1 MAERLVLGIDL
12 GTYQSTI
19 MGSNDTNTMVETVV
33 GRPKDPVARN
43 FLGKDVLFGAEAMVN
58 KLACTLYRP
67 LQSGVPQDD
76 ETNRAA
82 ARSFVQHLIEKSD
95 SDEFDE
101 VYGVICSPSTI
112 SFTDKSNLMSFLKGS
127 VNAIMVVSEPFAVA
141 FSLDEVGGSIIV
153 DIGSG
158 STDIARIYGT
168 FPNENDQISIEGAGD
183 SIDEVLAELI
193 RGKYTGAQVTL
204 DMVRAWKEENSY
216 VQGEDRKVM
225 DDLPVEGKTQNV
237 DIGDLIKEAC
247 ETIMTPIVNG
257 LKEIVAG
264 ADPEYQPLLRNNI
277 ILAGG
282 GSLIDNIEVR
292 IADELSEIGDIT
304 INKVDD
310 PFQRVADGALK
321 LGMIMPDEQFV
332 EVPDK

>member
-1 MAERLVLGIDL
+1 M
-12 GTYQSTI
+12 
-19 MGSNDTNTMVETVV
+19 
-33 GRPKDPVARN
+33 
-43 FLGKDVLFGAEAMVN
+43 
-58 KLACTLYRP
+58 
-67 LQSGVPQDD
+67 
-76 ETNRAA
+76 
-82 ARSFVQHLIEKSD
+82 
-95 SDEFDE
+95 
-101 VYGVICSPSTI
+101 
-112 SFTDKSNLMSFLKGS
+112 
-127 VNAIMVVSEPFAVA
+127 
-141 FSLDEVGGSIIV
+141 GGSIIV

-168 FPNENDQISIEGAGD
+168 FPNENDQITIEGAGD

-225 DDLPVEGKTQNV
+225 VDLPVEGKTQNV

-264 ADPEYQPLLRNNI
+264 ADPEYQPLLRYNI

>member
-1 MAERLVLGIDL
+1 M
-12 GTYQSTI
+12 
-19 MGSNDTNTMVETVV
+19 
-33 GRPKDPVARN
+33 
-43 FLGKDVLFGAEAMVN
+43 
-58 KLACTLYRP
+58 LA
-67 LQSGVPQDD
+67 D
-76 ETNRAA
+76 
-82 ARSFVQHLIEKSD
+82 
-95 SDEFDE
+95 
-101 VYGVICSPSTI
+101 
-112 SFTDKSNLMSFLKGS
+112 
-127 VNAIMVVSEPFAVA
+127 
-141 FSLDEVGGSIIV
+141 
-153 DIGSG
+153 
-158 STDIARIYGT
+158 
-168 FPNENDQISIEGAGD
+168 
-183 SIDEVLAELI
+183 LI

-204 DMVRAWKEENSY
+204 DMVRAWKEASSY
-216 VQGEDRKVM
+216 VHGEDRQVLV
-225 DDLPVEGKTQNV
+225 DVPVEGKTQNV
-237 DIGDLIKEAC
+237 DIGDLIKQAC

-332 EVPDK
+332 EVPDN

>member
-1 MAERLVLGIDL
+1 
-12 GTYQSTI
+12 
-19 MGSNDTNTMVETVV
+19 MV
-33 GRPKDPVARN
+33 
-43 FLGKDVLFGAEAMVN
+43 
-58 KLACTLYRP
+58 
-67 LQSGVPQDD
+67 
-76 ETNRAA
+76 
-82 ARSFVQHLIEKSD
+82 
-95 SDEFDE
+95 
-101 VYGVICSPSTI
+101 
-112 SFTDKSNLMSFLKGS
+112 
-127 VNAIMVVSEPFAVA
+127 
-141 FSLDEVGGSIIV
+141 
-153 DIGSG
+153 
-158 STDIARIYGT
+158 
-168 FPNENDQISIEGAGD
+168 
-183 SIDEVLAELI
+183 
-193 RGKYTGAQVTL
+193 
-204 DMVRAWKEENSY
+204 
-216 VQGEDRKVM
+216 
-225 DDLPVEGKTQNV
+225 DLPVEGKTQNV

-247 ETIMTPIVNG
+247 ETIMTPIVTG